1 MAEKIENQKIC
12 LVDCLKTNPRC
23 AKVDEKMGGVDY
35 HHVEVKAERSIIYS
49 EGLNHERWWPVEGGH
64 IPCIEVM

>member
-1 MAEKIENQKIC
+1 MAGKVENQETR
-12 LVDCLKTNPRC
+12 LVDSETNPQC
-23 AKVDEKMGGVDY
+23 AKVSEKIGGVDY